1 MTAKKSKY
9 TYMKRGLQLLFLLCF
24 GYLSAQGN
32 TVQSVYFEFDKY
44 TVDSNNLAQIAKII
58 HSMDF
63 SKHEAIQL
71 YGYCDDRGTVDYNDK
86 LSKKR
91 VDFVQQF
98 LISNGISQNKIY
110 ICEGRGKVILD
121 KNSEKNLKEFRDKN
135 RRVDLIFVKKAFYTS
150 FPENPKV
157 GDNIILD
164 RVTFDMGSS
173 ELSANAKKELD
184 KTVLILKKHKTI
196 RFEIRGH
203 VCCTSSKYKDAIDYG
218 TQNRDLSENRAK
230 NVFLYF
236 RSKGINPYRMP
247 YKGYGNQFPLGLE
260 DAQDR
265 RVELKI
271 TQL

>member
-1 MTAKKSKY
+1 MKS
-9 TYMKRGLQLLFLLCF
+9 RLQILLLICF
-24 GYLSAQGN
+24 GYLSAQEN

-44 TVDSNNLAQIAKII
+44 IVDSNNLGAITKSIN
-58 HSMDF
+58 SVDF
-63 SKHEAIQL
+63 SKYEAIQL

-86 LSKKR
+86 LSIKR

-98 LISNGISQNKIY
+98 LISKGISQNKIY
-110 ICEGRGKVILD
+110 ICEGRGKVNLD
-121 KNSEKNLKEFRDKN
+121 NISEKNIKEFRDKN
-135 RRVDLIFVKKAFYTS
+135 RRVDLIFVKRAFYTS

-157 GDNIILD
+157 GDKIILEGI
-164 RVTFDMGSS
+164 TFKMGSS
-173 ELSANAKKELD
+173 ELSSTAKKELD
-184 KTVLILKKHKTI
+184 KTVLALKKYKTV

-203 VCCTSSKYKDAIDYG
+203 VCCTSSKYKDAIDNE

-230 NVFLYF
+230 NVFGYF

-260 DAQDR
+260 DEQDR

>member
-1 MTAKKSKY
+1 MNS
-9 TYMKRGLQLLFLLCF
+9 RLQILLLLCF
-24 GYLSAQGN
+24 GYLSAQEN

-44 TVDSNNLAQIAKII
+44 TLEANNIARII
-58 HSMDF
+58 NTKDI
-63 SKHEAIQL
+63 SKYEAIQL

-98 LISNGISQNKIY
+98 LISKGVSQNKIY
-110 ICEGRGKVILD
+110 ICEGRGKVDLD
-121 KNSEKNLKEFRDKN
+121 KNSEKNIKEFRDKN

-157 GDNIILD
+157 GDKIVLD
-164 RVTFDMGSS
+164 RIIFEMGSS
-173 ELSANAKKELD
+173 ELSSDAKKELD
-184 KTVLILKKHKTI
+184 KTVLILKKYKTI

-203 VCCTSSKYKDAIDYG
+203 VCCTSSKYKDAIDNE

-260 DAQDR
+260 DEQDR

>member
-1 MTAKKSKY
+1 MKSH
-9 TYMKRGLQLLFLLCF
+9 LQILLLLCF
-24 GYLSAQGN
+24 GWLSAQEN

-44 TVDSNNLAQIAKII
+44 TLEANKLATII
-58 HSMDF
+58 NTNDV
-63 SKHEAIQL
+63 SKYESIQL
-71 YGYCDDRGTVDYNDK
+71 YGYCDDRGTVDYNNK

-98 LISNGISQNKIY
+98 LISKGVSQNKIY
-110 ICEGRGKVILD
+110 ICEGRGKVDLD
-121 KNSEKNLKEFRDKN
+121 TNSEKKLKEFRDKN

-157 GDNIILD
+157 GDKIVLD
-164 RVTFDMGSS
+164 RIIFEMGSS
-173 ELSANAKKELD
+173 ELSSNAKKELD
-184 KTVLILKKHKTI
+184 KTVLILNKHKKV

-203 VCCTSSKYKDAIDYG
+203 VCCTSSKYKDAIDNE

-260 DAQDR
+260 DEQDR

>member
-1 MTAKKSKY
+1 MQ
-9 TYMKRGLQLLFLLCF
+9 RGLQILLLMGF
-24 GYLSAQGN
+24 GCLSAQEN
-32 TVQSVYFEFDKY
+32 TVQSIFFEFDKY
-44 TVDSNNLAQIAKII
+44 TTDSNTITPITKIV
-58 HSMDF
+58 HSIDF
-63 SKHEAIQL
+63 SNFEAIQL

-86 LSKKR
+86 LSQKR
-91 VDFVQQF
+91 VDFVQR
-98 LISNGISQNKIY
+98 LLVSNGVSQNKIY

-164 RVTFDMGSS
+164 RVIFEMGSS
-173 ELSANAKKELD
+173 ELSSNAKKELD
-184 KTVLILKKHKTI
+184 KTILILKKHKTV

-203 VCCTSSKYKDAIDYG
+203 VCCTSSKYKDAIDNE

-247 YKGYGNQFPLGLE
+247 YKGYGNKFPLGLE
-260 DAQDR
+260 DVQDR

-271 TQL
+271 SQL